1 MIALL
6 RRFHRWLQ
14 DRQASAR
21 VRVALTLLVVGA
33 AVAVG
38 WSVIATAMSLNAQ
51 QQGILA
57 ALAKAN
63 AKDEDPAALQLFTRN
78 TVTANGRDYGGVRQI
93 PRPVDLFDDDG
104 TMSAA
109 TKRDLA
115 WRLVADQVPAWI
127 PAVLVRDPLAAWLA
141 VGGAAAVLGAI
152 VWTGLAVAALEL
164 GTAFAALVA
173 LFVWAG
179 WPLMAQGT
187 VAVALSLLLFG
198 FLWRSASGLLGGR
211 NGVIAVARTTVL
223 EGVRTLAAPAF
234 VVPIAVLLPLL
245 ALSRDQGQALYL
257 AIPGFLDW
265 GHTVVYTC
273 AALLVIFFGCATTS
287 FEMRDRQ
294 VWSVL
299 TKPMSRFGWML
310 GKWIGTMALALVVLG
325 GGGLLIWAGA
335 HFLASQRPVD
345 EADAREVRDTVLVA
359 RVGTQPE
366 WDFLSG
372 ERLREIVQQTIDG
385 DAVLKADLAARRQD
399 DATVR
404 RELAVNAQ
412 KKHLE
417 AQRRIMPG
425 DAKVFTFRGLAT
437 PASARLPMS
446 LRYKLHAGADDIHER
461 FPVVFEY
468 QSGTRAGQWEVRE
481 YVPIERYS
489 LPIDPSMV
497 DTDGT
502 MRIRILNVGID
513 EQAKKFVPTQV
524 SIYIEEDDL
533 EVMATQATFAEN
545 MVSAMLI
552 DTVKVAFLA
561 SLAVVAGA
569 LLSFPIAVLLAFGI
583 FSMATLTPF
592 LANSL
597 RDYRVDWNSGAAIG
611 AFQAVVRSLAVTIEF
626 LLHGFAARSPSDA
639 LAQGRAITL
648 AGLFDAFVSIGLAWG
663 GGVLLL
669 GWAAIRRKEI
679 AVYSGQG

>member
-21 VRVALTLLVVGA
+21 ARVALTLLVVGA

-38 WSVIATAMSLNAQ
+38 WPVISTASSLHAQ
-51 QQGILA
+51 QQGILT

-78 TVTANGRDYGGVRQI
+78 TVTANGRDYGGARQI

-104 TMSAA
+104 TMSQE

-127 PAVLVRDPLAAWLA
+127 PAVLVREPLAAWLA
-141 VGGAAAVLGAI
+141 VGSAAAVLGAI

-164 GTAFAALVA
+164 GTLFAALVA

-187 VAVALSLLLFG
+187 VATALSLLLFG
-198 FLWRSASGLLGGR
+198 FLWRTASGLLGGR
-211 NGVIAVARTTVL
+211 NGVVAVARTTVL
-223 EGVRTLAAPAF
+223 EGIRTLAAPAF

-273 AALLVIFFGCATTS
+273 AALLVIFFGCASTS

-294 VWSVL
+294 VWTVL

-310 GKWIGTMALALVVLG
+310 GKWVGTMALALVVLV
-325 GGGLLIWAGA
+325 GGGLLVWAGA

-359 RVGTQPE
+359 RSGTLPE
-366 WDFLSG
+366 WDFLPPD
-372 ERLREIVQQTIDG
+372 RLREIVQQSIDS
-385 DAVLKADLAARRQD
+385 DAVLKADLAAGRQD
-399 DATVR
+399 DAAVR

-417 AQRRIMPG
+417 SQRRIMPG
-425 DAKVFTFRGLAT
+425 DGRVFTFRGLAT
-437 PASARLPMS
+437 PATERLPMS

-468 QSGTRAGQWEVRE
+468 QTGTRAGQWEIRE
-481 YVPIERYS
+481 YVPTERYS
-489 LPIDPSMV
+489 LAIDPTMV
-497 DTDGT
+497 DKDGT
-502 MRIRILNVGID
+502 MRVRVLNVGID
-513 EQAKKFVPTQV
+513 EQAKNFVPTQV
-524 SIYIEEDDL
+524 SIYIEEDGL
-533 EVMATQATFAEN
+533 EVMATQATFADN
-545 MVSAMLI
+545 MIAAMLV
-552 DTVKVAFLA
+552 DAVKVAFLA
-561 SLAVVAGA
+561 SLAVVAGS

-611 AFQAVVRSLAVTIEF
+611 AFQAVVRSLAVSIEF
-626 LLHGFAARSPSDA
+626 LLHGFASRSPSDA

-648 AGLFDAFVSIGLAWG
+648 NGLFDAFVTIGLAWG

>member
-21 VRVALTLLVVGA
+21 VRVALTLLVVGV

-38 WSVIATAMSLNAQ
+38 WPVIATAMSLNAQ
-51 QQGILA
+51 QQGILT
-57 ALAKAN
+57 ALAKAS

-78 TVTANGRDYGGVRQI
+78 TVTANGRDYGGARQI

-127 PAVLVRDPLAAWLA
+127 PAVLVREPLAAWLA

-198 FLWRSASGLLGGR
+198 FLWRTASGLLGGR
-211 NGVIAVARTTVL
+211 NGVVAVARTTVL

-310 GKWIGTMALALVVLG
+310 GKWLGTMALALVVLG

-425 DAKVFTFRGLAT
+425 DAKVFTFRGLAK
-437 PASARLPMS
+437 PASDRLPMS

-497 DTDGT
+497 DKDGT

-552 DTVKVAFLA
+552 DAVKVAFLA

>member
-1 MIALL
+1 MIGLL

-14 DRQASAR
+14 DRQASTR
-21 VRVALTLLVVGA
+21 VRVGLTLLVVGA
-33 AVAVG
+33 AVAIG
-38 WSVIATAMSLNAQ
+38 WPVIATASSLHAQ
-51 QQGILA
+51 QQGILG

-78 TVTANGRDYGGVRQI
+78 TVTANGRDYGGPRQI
-93 PRPVDLFDDDG
+93 PRPIDLFDDDG

-127 PAVLVRDPLAAWLA
+127 PAVLVREQAAAWLA

-152 VWTGLAVAALEL
+152 VWTGLAVAAIEL
-164 GTAFAALVA
+164 GAAFAALVA
-173 LFVWAG
+173 LFVWVG

-198 FLWRSASGLLGGR
+198 FLWRTASGLLGGR
-211 NGVIAVARTTVL
+211 NGVVAVARTTVL
-223 EGVRTLAAPAF
+223 EGIRTLAAPAF

-273 AALLVIFFGCATTS
+273 AALLVIFFGCASTS

-294 VWSVL
+294 VWTVL

-310 GKWIGTMALALVVLG
+310 GKWLGTMALALVVLA

-359 RVGTQPE
+359 RSGTEPE
-366 WDFLSG
+366 WDYLPG
-372 ERLREIVQQTIDG
+372 ERLREIVQQTIDS
-385 DAVLKADLAARRQD
+385 DAVLKADLAAGRQD
-399 DATVR
+399 DGAVR

-417 AQRRIMPG
+417 SQRRIMPG
-425 DAKVFTFRGLAT
+425 DAKVFTFRGLAAPT
-437 PASARLPMS
+437 ADRLPMS
-446 LRYKLHAGADDIHER
+446 LRYKLHAGADDTHER

-468 QSGTRAGQWEVRE
+468 RTGSRAGQWEVRE
-481 YVPIERYS
+481 YVPTERYS

-497 DTDGT
+497 DKDGT
-502 MRIRILNVGID
+502 LRVRILNVGVD
-513 EQAKKFVPTQV
+513 EQAKKFVPTQISV
-524 SIYIEEDDL
+524 YIEENDL

-545 MVSAMLI
+545 MASAMLI
-552 DTVKVAFLA
+552 DAVKVAFLA
-561 SLAVVAGA
+561 SLAVVAGS

-611 AFQAVVRSLAVTIEF
+611 AFQSVVRSLAVAIEF